1 MNILLINHYA
11 GSPEHGM
18 EFRPYYMAEEWG
30 KMGHNVTIIAA
41 DYSHLRSKNPVIE
54 HDFTCE
60 KINKITYCWVHT
72 SQYEGNGVKRA
83 ITMAQFLVKL
93 WLNTKR
99 IVKKIKPDVVIT
111 SSTYPLDTFV
121 GQRIRRISKKKI
133 KLIHEVHDM
142 WPATLYEVGGMS
154 KKNPFVIAM
163 QIGENS
169 AYRRSDEV
177 VSLLPFAKEYMMK
190 HGLNENKFHHIP
202 NGIRLEEWQKPLELT
217 EDIKTFFEENKDKFI
232 VGYFGGHALSNN
244 LNVLLDTAK
253 ITDDEEILY
262 VLFGKGV
269 EKEALVKRKV
279 EEKIENLVF
288 MPAVPKKMIPNVV
301 KEFDCIY
308 MGAMDSPLYKY
319 GICFNK
325 MYDSMMAGK
334 PIVAAINIKSCEVD
348 MYDCGV
354 MANADKPQNVLEKIL
369 YIKNADVDKRTKM
382 GENGK
387 KAVIERYNFNNL
399 AKQFEALFV

>member
-18 EFRPYYMAEEWG
+18 EFRPYYMAEEWV

-72 SQYEGNGVKRA
+72 DQYEGNGVNRA

-93 WLNTKR
+93 WLNAKR

-163 QIGENS
+163 QVGENS

-177 VSLLPFAKEYMMK
+177 VSLLPFAKRYMMK
-190 HGLNENKFHHIP
+190 HGLKEHKFHHIP
-202 NGIRLEEWQKPLELT
+202 NGIRLEEWQQPMELSK
-217 EDIKTFFEENKDKFI
+217 DVKVFFEENKGKFI

-253 ITDDEEILY
+253 ITDDKNIIY

-269 EKEALVKRKV
+269 EKEALVQRK
-279 EEKIENLVF
+279 EKEKIDNLFF

-301 KEFDCIY
+301 KQFDCIY

-334 PIVAAINIKSCEVD
+334 PIVAAINVQSCEVD
-348 MYDCGV
+348 MYHCGLKTK
-354 MANADKPQNVLEKIL
+354 ADDTKAIL
-369 YIKNADVDKRTKM
+369 DSIKTIKTMSAEERGQLGK
-382 GENGK
+382 NGQE
-387 KAVIERYNFNNL
+387 AVNSKFNYEQL
-399 AKQFEALFV
+399 AKSFEELFV